1 MVHLGIVY
9 YCFTSVRI
17 CHVLRQVSTWQRW
30 IKNWP
35 CFQFFT
41 RWEYSLSKGWWSGW
55 CNGVLF
61 GLHWGKPFRRGKSW
75 WCVGSHDL
83 SMISRWPICLLI
95 VYLSVY
101 KPICIYLS
109 IYPSIHLSSWQ
120 YDTLWYNLIH
130 YNILYYIIQQ
140 YTTIYC
146 NLKQCNTIQ
155 YNIINTVQSST
166 TQYNTIEYNI
176 IQYSTI

>member
-1 MVHLGIVY
+1 MV
-9 YCFTSVRI
+9 
-17 CHVLRQVSTWQRW
+17 
-30 IKNWP
+30 
-35 CFQFFT
+35 FT
-41 RWEYSLSKGWWSGW
+41 RHQKWCIWGLFTIALLAWEYVMYFARSVHDKGGSKIGHASNFSRAENIPSARVDDQGDAT
-55 CNGVLF
+55 GFFF

-155 YNIINTVQSST
+155 YNIINTVR
-166 TQYNTIEYNI
+166 
-176 IQYSTI
+176 